1 MGIIGGRNKKIT
13 CFVVVFNSMKKFYY
27 LSSCST
33 CKRILQ
39 ELQLSENVILIDIKK
54 DPLTEN
60 ELAALVSK
68 SGSYEALFSK
78 RAQLYKQ
85 RNLKDQNFEE
95 KDFKAL
101 LLEHYTFLKRPVLL
115 TPTQIVIGNSAA
127 AVAAMKSALD
137 E

>member
-1 MGIIGGRNKKIT
+1 
-13 CFVVVFNSMKKFYY
+13 MKKFYY